1 MVHWVGKESRVFG
14 PLVGDSLGDFDS
26 CCFVH
31 PNEAILCN
39 STRLPKSRETGRA
52 KEKKSFTPRGFY
64 VLSRLDVCV
73 SLEKNL

>member
-26 CCFVH
+26 CCFVY

-39 STRLPKSRETGRA
+39 STRLPKSSETVEQKKKRA
-52 KEKKSFTPRGFY
+52 SLLEDFTFS
-64 VLSRLDVCV
+64 VD
-73 SLEKNL
+73 